1 MISGS
6 EVKVL
11 DKNSEYYG
19 TTQYNL
25 MENAGREVA
34 NFIKKNYP
42 NEKKILVFCGIANN
56 GGDGFVAARYLLKK
70 YCVTL
75 FLVGKEKDIRT
86 EISRKNFLK
95 LKKKNIDILNID
107 SIDKIDE
114 LLLENHVI
122 VDSMMGIG
130 FSGNLREP
138 LFSIVKKIN
147 AAEDKSIVSVDVPTG
162 LGANTAIMP
171 KFTLTF
177 HDQKEGMSIK
187 NCGDIKVVDIGIPKE
202 AIDCV
207 GPGELILYYP
217 IPKSQSHKGDNGRV
231 LIIGGGPYVGA
242 PALAGLSALR
252 TGSDLVYIAT
262 PRRAGRSIAS
272 FSPNLIVKNLNSD
285 ILIPGDVP
293 AIRELLDRCNA
304 VVIGPGLGNAKETEE
319 AIIKIVEI
327 IVDHNIPLVI
337 DADAIKSIGVKIDTI
352 RNSKTVVTP
361 HKEEFRK
368 LTGLIL
374 PEDINIKIKIVQE
387 WAENLGISIFLKGHI
402 DILSNGK
409 TTKINKIHNE
419 AMTVGGTGDVLA
431 GIIGS
436 LLSKGVEPFNAI
448 RISAFLNGEAGN
460 NVFDKKSY
468 GLLATD
474 IIEEIPCILKKYLS

>member
-1 MISGS
+1 MISVR
-6 EVKVL
+6 EAKVL

-19 TTQYNL
+19 TTQYIL

-34 NFIKKNYP
+34 KFIYKIYP
-42 NEKKILVFCGIANN
+42 NEKKILIFCGLGNN

-75 FLVGKEKDIRT
+75 FLVGKEKDIKT
-86 EISRKNFLK
+86 EISRKNYLK
-95 LKKKNIDILNID
+95 LKKTNIDIFNID
-107 SIDKIDE
+107 SADKLNE

-122 VDSMMGIG
+122 IDSIMGIG
-130 FSGNLREP
+130 FSGDLREP
-138 LFSIVKKIN
+138 IFSIVKKIN
-147 AAEDKSIVSVDVPTG
+147 AVKDKSILSVDVPTG
-162 LGANTAIMP
+162 LGTNNAIIP

-187 NCGDIKVVDIGIPKE
+187 NSGEIKVVDIGIPKD

-207 GPGELILYYP
+207 GPGELIVYYP
-217 IPKSQSHKGDNGRV
+217 IPKSQSHKGDNGKV

-242 PALAGLSALR
+242 PALVGLSALR

-262 PRRAGRSIAS
+262 PKRVGKLVSS

-285 ILIPGDVP
+285 FLIPGDLTS
-293 AIRELLDRCNA
+293 IREFLDRCNA
-304 VVIGPGLGNAKETEE
+304 VVIGPGLGNAKETRE

-327 IVDHNIPLVI
+327 FVDHNVPLVI
-337 DADAIKSIGVKIDTI
+337 DADAIISIGENLDII

-361 HKEEFRK
+361 HKMEFGK
-368 LTGLIL
+368 LTGIIL
-374 PEDINIKIKIVQE
+374 PEDIDNKVKIVQE
-387 WAENLGISIFLKGHI
+387 WAENLGISIFLKGYI
-402 DILSNGK
+402 DVLSNGK
-409 TTKINKIHNE
+409 TTKINKIHNK

-431 GIIGS
+431 GIIGA

-474 IIEEIPCILKKYLS
+474 IIEELPFVLKKYLS